1 MNVTKEYNN
10 GLFGKLQYF
19 KNHLENKVNK
29 NRQNKMNKLF
39 QPTFFN
45 FIKLFFLFNILKNS
59 NAELNLDLIDPCK
72 LKENDIDNIMT
83 HNNNKEM
90 YQYIVSARQ
99 TKKNNKKIVT
109 LNLKNDL
116 NYIIDLLDYIIKNA
130 NLSFTGQCLGI
141 RQKLLN

>member
-45 FIKLFFLFNILKNS
+45 FIKLFSLFNILKNS

-72 LKENDIDNIMT
+72 LKENDIDNIMI
-83 HNNNKEM
+83 NNNSKQT
-90 YQYIVSARQ
+90 YQYIISARE
-99 TKKNNKKIVT
+99 TKKKK
-109 LNLKNDL
+109 K
-116 NYIIDLLDYIIKNA
+116 K
-130 NLSFTGQCLGI
+130 
-141 RQKLLN
+141 KL